1 MQTRFQVREIDVSKG
16 YCLLVT
22 DKNRTRVTFGF
33 DDLDAQLQ
41 RLEQFLVFT
50 DDSRMELETVNL
62 LVQRNIPVTF
72 AKPASQVINDTID
85 PEGEEPRILR
95 ALPVNPEAKKEL
107 RRQEKNQR
115 RPGPRRK
122 FAGRNRWNVGGK
134 INSMASSDLMV
145 GLEIGTSKICVVV
158 GEGRPDGTIKILG
171 VGQAPSRGV
180 RKGEIVDFETAMKC
194 VHEAVVDAETK
205 SDIMIESV
213 YVAVAGSHIQ
223 SFNNRGAVLL
233 PEDRDEIDEQDI
245 EDVKISAREVS
256 IPAPNAFLHS
266 IIQHYHVDG
275 QDGVLNPVGML
286 GQKLEADFHI
296 IHGVRTRIQNTIR
309 CVKEL
314 PLEVEDV
321 VFSALAAAQVVLTPQ
336 QKSLGAL
343 VIDIGGGTT
352 DYILYV
358 DGVVKQTGVLGV
370 GGDHITNDIS
380 MGLRIP
386 MTRAEKLK
394 IEEGSVTLGNCLPGE
409 TVQLKDDSGFAGKEI
424 ERETLNTIIHLRLRE
439 TFELLKRKLEEEPF
453 INYISEGVFI
463 TGGCSHL
470 KGIDHLAEEIFE
482 LPARVA
488 HAQTMSG
495 LTSAFENPQ
504 FSAAIGLIRY
514 AQAVQ
519 SSGRSAAG
527 SAAFSD
533 KIFSGMR

>member
-1 MQTRFQVREIDVSKG
+1 
-16 YCLLVT
+16 
-22 DKNRTRVTFGF
+22 
-33 DDLDAQLQ
+33 
-41 RLEQFLVFT
+41 
-50 DDSRMELETVNL
+50 
-62 LVQRNIPVTF
+62 
-72 AKPASQVINDTID
+72 
-85 PEGEEPRILR
+85 
-95 ALPVNPEAKKEL
+95 
-107 RRQEKNQR
+107 
-115 RPGPRRK
+115 
-122 FAGRNRWNVGGK
+122 
-134 INSMASSDLMV
+134 MASSDLMV

-205 SDIMIESV
+205 SDVMIRSV
-213 YVAVAGSHIQ
+213 YVGVTGSHIQ
-223 SFNNRGAVLL
+223 SFNNRGLVTL

-245 EDVKISAREVS
+245 EDVKINAREVS
-256 IPAPNAFLHS
+256 IPAQNAFLHS
-266 IIQHYHVDG
+266 LIQHYQVDG
-275 QDGVLNPVGML
+275 QQGVLSPVGML

-314 PLEVEDV
+314 PLDVEDV
-321 VFSALAAAQVVLTPQ
+321 VFNALASAQVVLTPH
-336 QKSLGAL
+336 QKTLGAL

-358 DGVVKQTGVLGV
+358 DGAVKQSGCLAV

-386 MTRAEKLK
+386 MTRAGKLKIEKGGDHIPDGISMGLRLPMTRAEKLK
-394 IEEGSVTLGNCLPGE
+394 IEEGGVTLGNCLPGE
-409 TVQLKDDSGFAGKEI
+409 TVLVKDDSGFAGKEI

-439 TFELLKRKLEEEPF
+439 TFELLKRKLEEEQF
-453 INYISEGVFI
+453 INYIGEGIFI

-470 KGIDHLAEEIFE
+470 NGIDHLAEEIFE
-482 LPARVA
+482 VPARVA

-504 FSAAIGLIRY
+504 FSAAIGLIKY

-519 SSGRSAAG
+519 VDRRPTGGFRRIFG
-527 SAAFSD
+527 
-533 KIFSGMR
+533 KIFNGMR